1 MPSRKVFIYGDSHTV
16 AIADALSRRAAAGTA
31 DTDLEFVVGRF
42 ARDKPNGKKIRGVTL
57 DDALA
62 ALATSGPNDILI
74 AAVGGN
80 QYNSL
85 GLLEHPEPYDFMV
98 APADAETL
106 TPGARIIPVRQV
118 EAAFETFLSGWVAT
132 TVAALRG
139 AHKGRAYYMETPPPK
154 ADADYIR
161 ANAEA
166 YFRTDGV
173 VAVNVSPA
181 PFRRRLWQVQSR
193 MTERLCDSLD
203 MAFVRAPRGGFD
215 AEGYMARECYG
226 SDATHANAAYGE
238 LVLRDL
244 ETLLSAKSKSEVAQ

>member
-1 MPSRKVFIYGDSHTV
+1 VPSRKVFIFGDSHTV
-16 AIADALSRRAAAGTA
+16 AIADAVARRTAAGRGK
-31 DTDLEFVVGRF
+31 LEFVVGRF
-42 ARDKPNGKKIRGVTL
+42 AREKPNGTKIRGVTL
-57 DDALA
+57 DEAV
-62 ALATSGPNDILI
+62 ATLKTAGPKDILV
-74 AAVGGN
+74 AVVGGN

-98 APADAETL
+98 TPADAKTL
-106 TPGARIIPVRQV
+106 TPQARIIPVRQV

-132 TVAALRG
+132 TVATLRG
-139 AHKGRAYYMETPPPK
+139 AFKGKAYYLETPPPK

-173 VAVNVSPA
+173 VALNVSPA

-193 MTERLCDSLD
+193 MTERLCESLD
-203 MAFVRAPRGGFD
+203 LGFVRAPRGGFD

-226 SDATHANAAYGE
+226 GDATHASAAYGE

-244 ETLLSAKSKSEVAQ
+244 EALLSAKSKSEVAQ